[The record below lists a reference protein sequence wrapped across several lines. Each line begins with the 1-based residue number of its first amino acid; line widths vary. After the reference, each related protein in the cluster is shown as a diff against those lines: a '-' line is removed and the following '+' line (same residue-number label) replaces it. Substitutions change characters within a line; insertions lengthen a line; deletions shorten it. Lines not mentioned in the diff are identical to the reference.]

1 MKKVIITIVFL
12 FGVMQLIR
20 PAKNIGN
27 GDLSRSIE
35 VKSPMPA
42 DVKASLQKACY
53 DCHSNTTKYPWY
65 AEIQPVGWYLT
76 NHVREGKQ
84 HLNFDEFLNYDAN
97 EMDEKMEEVIESQ
110 TEGWMP
116 MDSYT
121 LIHKEALL
129 TVAEKNAIIAYAKA
143 IRSSIGNVNSKVE
156 EKVEKEEH

>member
-12 FGVMQLIR
+12 FGVLQLIR
-20 PAKNIGN
+20 PTKNIGN

-35 VKSPMPA
+35 MKRPMPA
-42 DVKASLQKACY
+42 DVKVSLQKACY

-65 AEIQPVGWYLT
+65 AEIQPLGWYLT

-121 LIHKEALL
+121 LIHKEAIL
-129 TVAEKNAIIAYAKA
+129 TAAEKNEIIAYAKA

-156 EKVEKEEH
+156 EKVEREEH

>member
-12 FGVMQLIR
+12 FGILQLIR
-20 PAKNIGN
+20 PTKNIGN

-35 VKSPMPA
+35 MKSPMPA
-42 DVKASLQKACY
+42 DVKVSLQKACY

-76 NHVREGKQ
+76 NHVREGKE

-121 LIHKEALL
+121 LIHKDAIL
-129 TVAEKNAIIAYAKA
+129 TAAEKNAIIAYAKA
-143 IRSSIGNVNSKVE
+143 IRSSIGNVNSTVE
-156 EKVEKEEH
+156 EKVEREEH

>member
-1 MKKVIITIVFL
+1 MKKFLITIVFL
-12 FGVMQLIR
+12 LGIMQFIR
-20 PAKNIGN
+20 PTKNIGN

-35 VKSPMPA
+35 VKKTMPA
-42 DVKASLQKACY
+42 NVKASLQKACY

-76 NHVREGKQ
+76 NHLREGKE
-84 HLNFDEFLNYDAN
+84 HLNFDEFLNYDAK

-121 LIHKEALL
+121 LIHKEAIL
-129 TVAEKNAIIAYAKA
+129 TADEKNAIIAYANA
-143 IRSSIGNVNSKVE
+143 IRSSLGNVNSAGDEVRDKE
-156 EKVEKEEH
+156 EK